1 MEILILLAVNAAAFV
16 VAYRVLKKRI
26 QSSLDARE
34 RVRELQA
41 EIDALLA
48 QFNGAADRNI
58 TILEERILRLEEL
71 VRRADQRIKLL
82 QSSVGEPAPTDVQ
95 RSAIAPTE
103 VQESPSVGAA
113 RPNPVL
119 VYGPSRPTPAKDRDR
134 IEDQAARLYAEGL
147 SVEAIA
153 RQLGISTSEVKLI
166 LSLSGVQ

>member
-1 MEILILLAVNAAAFV
+1 MFLLAVNVAAFF
-16 VAYRVLKKRI
+16 VAYLVLKKRI

-41 EIDALLA
+41 EVDALLA

-82 QSSVGEPAPTDVQ
+82 QSGVGEPAPTDVR
-95 RSAIAPTE
+95 RSAMAPTE
-103 VQESPSVGAA
+103 VQESAPVGAL
-113 RPNPVL
+113 RSNPVL
-119 VYGPSRPTPAKDRDR
+119 VYGPARPTPAKDRDG
-134 IEDQAARLYAEGL
+134 IEDRAARLYAEGL